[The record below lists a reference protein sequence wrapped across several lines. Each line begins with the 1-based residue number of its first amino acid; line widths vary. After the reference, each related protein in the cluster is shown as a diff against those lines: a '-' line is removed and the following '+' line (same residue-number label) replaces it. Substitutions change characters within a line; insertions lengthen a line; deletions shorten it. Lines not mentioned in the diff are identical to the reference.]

1 MSTRLSEDELS
12 VAVRLLKK
20 NSSIH
25 AMSTF
30 LKRRELVSSAGSW
43 DALVDLRL
51 KPALSRGELGRDDI
65 VRLLRDSEEFG
76 RQHVFLYRCP
86 RAEAANLTNEPTI
99 RRRLAAMGIESLL
112 SHPRIVEAPRGLQLV
127 DVRLEPFKN
136 RTSLVVKAVDVRRH
150 RELIGSQT
158 TGTTEVLTYALREER
173 AVNVIRVSSDGATEV
188 RIQSHRNAVDYAV
201 QAENFFA
208 KCTGIVDRLQFEDF
222 SLAKARLNMIKN
234 RKQLSRPVRFG
245 ENMLRSKKGGAVR
258 VSTGS
263 WSKNMFDDDE
273 ELDGSVDTFISKGRG
288 RTNCDTVNCTWLRLS
303 DNSGPLSDIHTFI
316 GGANNEFV
324 IIPQCERLDYE
335 YVLEK
340 ITSLSE

>member
-1 MSTRLSEDELS
+1 
-12 VAVRLLKK
+12 
-20 NSSIH
+20 
-25 AMSTF
+25 
-30 LKRRELVSSAGSW
+30 
-43 DALVDLRL
+43 
-51 KPALSRGELGRDDI
+51 
-65 VRLLRDSEEFG
+65 
-76 RQHVFLYRCP
+76 
-86 RAEAANLTNEPTI
+86 
-99 RRRLAAMGIESLL
+99 
-112 SHPRIVEAPRGLQLV
+112 
-127 DVRLEPFKN
+127 
-136 RTSLVVKAVDVRRH
+136 
-150 RELIGSQT
+150 
-158 TGTTEVLTYALREER
+158 
-173 AVNVIRVSSDGATEV
+173 
-188 RIQSHRNAVDYAV
+188 
-201 QAENFFA
+201 
-208 KCTGIVDRLQFEDF
+208 
-222 SLAKARLNMIKN
+222 MIKN